1 MSENLEHKRL
11 MWHCRRGML
20 ELDVLLLPYC
30 RDMYLTLSPE
40 DQEKFVNLVA
50 CEDPD
55 LFGWFMQQSVA
66 EDPNHAYMVDKI
78 LQAGNINI

>member
-1 MSENLEHKRL
+1 MSENLGHKRL
-11 MWHCRRGML
+11 MWPCRRGML

-40 DQEKFVNLVA
+40 DQAKFVDLVA

-78 LQAGNINI
+78 LKAGNINL